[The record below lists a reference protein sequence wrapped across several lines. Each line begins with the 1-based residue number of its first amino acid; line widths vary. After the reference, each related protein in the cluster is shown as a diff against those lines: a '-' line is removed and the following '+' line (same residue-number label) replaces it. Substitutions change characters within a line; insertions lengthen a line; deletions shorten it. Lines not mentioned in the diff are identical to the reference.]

1 MTLQLM
7 RRAGAFSLLVVGGV
21 HLQQYL
27 GPYQAVP
34 TIGPLFLLNAIGAG
48 VVALGLM
55 LPIERWLGRRS
66 EVAIGALSLGG
77 AAIALGSLIALYIA
91 ETSTLFGFSEGPI
104 DTAIWIAILSE
115 VAAVLLLAPVA
126 VSDLLRSSSSRP
138 PATPRAVRS

>member
-1 MTLQLM
+1 MTLQFM
-7 RRAGAFSLLVVGGV
+7 RRGGAFSLLVVGGV

-66 EVAIGALSLGG
+66 EIAIGALSLGG

-115 VAAVLLLAPVA
+115 VAAALLLAPVA
-126 VSDLLRSSSSRP
+126 VSSLLRSSSSRP

>member
-115 VAAVLLLAPVA
+115 VAAALLLAPVA
-126 VSDLLRSSSSRP
+126 VSSLLRSSSSRP